1 MTFKPGTPRP
11 ANSGRRPGS
20 PNRVTRAFKEIL
32 AATLVDDPETTTDR
46 LLALRDSDEA
56 VDRSTYWRMAAR
68 FVPSEVS
75 AKLDAG
81 IVLKVVD
88 RSDSALIERD
98 EAEPLP
104 EPRVPASDERTAD
117 PGPLDLR
124 DVPRELPAPMPAP
137 AVTPIFLQRQT
148 EDFQDSADFN

>member
-1 MTFKPGTPRP
+1 VTFKPGTPRP

-46 LLALRDSDEA
+46 LLALRDSGEA

-68 FVPSEVS
+68 FIPNELAAKVENNVS
-75 AKLDAG
+75 LR
-81 IVLKVVD
+81 VVD
-88 RSDSALIERD
+88 RSDSAPIERD

-117 PGPLDLR
+117 PSPLDLR

-137 AVTPIFLQRQT
+137 APLLFFQRFEEIQT
-148 EDFQDSADFN
+148 EPDL